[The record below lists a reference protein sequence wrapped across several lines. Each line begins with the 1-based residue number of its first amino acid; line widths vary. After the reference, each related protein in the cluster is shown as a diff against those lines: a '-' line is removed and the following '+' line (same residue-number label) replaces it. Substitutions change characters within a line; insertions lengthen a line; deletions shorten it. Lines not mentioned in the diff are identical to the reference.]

1 MEAQQPESE
10 SGPSPSELLASQE
23 DAEGAV
29 EIKAVRVLRA
39 FTSVGSGEEGK
50 IKHSQHKIKKQNN
63 EFYFLRSAK
72 RARYLSMRVQKVGV
86 APTQRQA
93 RSVCS
98 CLHEIR
104 SKTFCP

>member
-10 SGPSPSELLASQE
+10 SGSSPSELLASQE

-86 APTQRQA
+86 QRNGKQEVFA
-93 RSVCS
+93 LVCM
-98 CLHEIR
+98 
-104 SKTFCP
+104 K